1 MLSSTEP
8 RGRSVQG
15 HRAEH
20 RPQRRIRVC
29 DCRPQRSA
37 GSSVQQ
43 LETSGTNFTGF
54 LRLLH
59 KTFSLLSNEIFVVA
73 TTDRTVLDSERFE
86 ELQDDCTLYLL
97 HRVDQDLPAA
107 MEEHITFTP
116 HYDTL
121 IQSGLHEYYDSE
133 GQTPLA
139 FTLAEL
145 IDNSLWATSENTG
158 KRTIEIRMLFDES
171 LGQPAIIALDNGCGM
186 TSQKLNEWA
195 VYRCSKFNRSSKE
208 YVRPDPAPR
217 SLNSDISYFGVG
229 GKQAIFYIG
238 DSVRMITKPV
248 DCPDV
253 HELVLSKE
261 DFKRKEQNKEY
272 VYQSVI
278 RNRKPGDPSHVIKN
292 SECFL
297 RSLIAEENGKKSFT
311 AVVITGI
318 KPQHINFLKHS
329 FNVLTRQ
336 LAHTYHYYI
345 HGVNGNDPSSSST
358 NSDCLKI
365 DIQVTLREKPPKL
378 PRVVNLRKIDDDMQ
392 SLYIKAAADTFE
404 FKATTG
410 VNAGT
415 VEGII
420 RYHPFLYDKET
431 YPEDPLAPPDEEDND
446 SESGVQHQARGKRPI
461 FECFW
466 NGRLIPYTTVEEF
479 DWCAWNVKA
488 IKVPKDCY
496 SRFSGVLF
504 TNDKFQVTTNKLT
517 FMDLEQKVKSKD
529 TIFTRV
535 VKGQEQR
542 SNIQREFTQ
551 WLINCHE
558 NLDKQVKFLG
568 FEKIV
573 TLPDMPSK
581 KMQHPWAKFSAIEW
595 DGKIYRTG
603 QLVKSQKTQP
613 IVHGTVL
620 QFLLYGE
627 HDRDVFATGG
637 QVEVRL
643 EPRALY
649 NKNKT
654 IPIFKIDRNATDEG
668 IKNHI
673 ENDFGRLPHELKVS
687 WPKSH
692 EWPQN
697 GSHPAGTP
705 LGPLTVEIMNKK
717 KEAMSRMPAVIQGT
731 VIKLSVKLTVVRNGP
746 GKAEEVVSLVGQHS
760 GKWGFGFK
768 KIETLTDPG
777 SYTLA
782 LNTLINDTGAT
793 DFGGRDL
800 PSSKIS
806 FTITV
811 GRAEAFD
818 FGEVR
823 SPLHVGVPF
832 DIPLQIKDLY
842 GNSTKPLPSL
852 LPELECSDLEV
863 SYETVD
869 CSGSKFIIK
878 GVKARGKV
886 LNYQQGKK
894 HKLRVTLPSLNKQ
907 TQTIEISLLP
917 GTPHSLH
924 VKTDDKPFEIQN
936 GTAARFHVEIH
947 DEAGNV
953 TAHPKQTVYCQ
964 VQVKGLSP
972 TTVDCSRTGAGQ
984 LVTKPINLKIIEG
997 KPQKLK
1003 VKFELPSCRNVES
1016 VVREL
1021 SVIPSTRVSQIMVY
1035 SRNDESLVLR
1045 NSEKIEWLAGGSLEN
1060 LFYKLHDEAGKDVP
1074 ITAEIASMMKVNWTS
1089 QVNIK
1094 DLVQGML
1101 PVVQVPTQVQEERF
1115 YQVSYQ
1121 DQSVSVSFTIIP
1133 RPDEPAKLKT
1143 TLLHNT
1149 MKLGETLSETI
1160 NLELVDK
1167 YDNATKTLT
1176 ATCVNNLT
1184 VKAEGLDKEA
1194 VAFTWQESSRSVDV
1208 TGIRFFRGTG
1218 IKNLLFTYQTYTTYQ
1233 IVNVTAGYPAQLK
1246 LVSGPTQPLQVIND
1260 HSIPTPFLIQLV
1272 DEWENVSPDERVVV
1286 EMKSSPSGLKVLSA
1300 VSQPVDSEGKVS
1312 FTVKG
1317 VSGPRGCYQL
1327 DFNGFLNHKLI
1338 PGPTVYLTVL
1348 PNPNKPVSLS
1358 VEYNTAAMF
1367 PAGGTFPVFSVTVVS
1382 DEGSPMT
1389 TLNPANVTMLLWEG
1403 EASNQR
1409 PTKTPT
1415 ELKCSKPMENERKD
1429 CFHFRDK
1436 PIPESAGQHTIQFS
1450 LLIDKTNFLLSD
1462 QITINVVANQPVKL
1476 APESQPP
1483 APAVSCC
1490 TDITNRT
1497 LLQNMTLRIMDS
1509 YGNPAGKDLGGQVIV
1524 SIINCSGDGQ
1534 KPTPLFEGR
1543 LKRYAINLVEG
1554 QVHIT
1559 RLAIMENSPGENG
1572 RAYTLRFQPDVP
1584 KVPTA
1589 LAPFELTFHFYD
1601 EAVNQQKVCDLL
1613 KKKDSLKSAVSA
1625 HNKLF
1630 DGYSE
1635 LLSLLTEQH
1644 QTAKNKVASLRFI
1657 LNKKNITV
1665 TESIPAIDRLLREK
1679 RTEAE
1684 GLRSAARRVCSI
1696 SDDFRGQQDVLGMVG
1711 HLAYVEDDA
1720 AARVISWQIRGDM
1733 DCVIT
1738 RTTAAARRIYDDT
1751 QGRQQVMPLDSANLP
1766 QMNRPLP
1773 HIKNGH
1779 ELFEAPGN
1787 PVFARDLL
1795 IYPKDKESCATVF
1808 AIFLGETILIDDL
1821 DSANQYRLKV
1831 VQNRIRCPTILTK
1844 QGDRISAV
1852 GKFGG
1857 TQNKAPPI
1865 TSLKVFGAPLPQHFY
1880 TLQEQIDMLH
1890 QYRAAVEKQKK
1901 AEKDHD
1907 DHSNMMKSPPVM
1919 QKQQDKERK
1928 EKQLEEIERQLNSTT
1943 MRPLKR
1949 VLEDAAGPLDII
1961 TKRAK

>member
-86 ELQDDCTLYLL
+86 ELQDGCTLYLL

-133 GQTPLA
+133 GQTSLA

-145 IDNSLWATSENTG
+145 IDNSLWATSENIG
-158 KRTIEIRMLFDES
+158 MRTIEIRMLFDES

-318 KPQHINFLKHS
+318 KPQHINFLRHS

-378 PRVVNLRKIDDDMQ
+378 PHVVNLRKIDDDMQ

-768 KIETLTDPG
+768 KIETFTDPG

-936 GTAARFHVEIH
+936 GTAARFHVEVH

-1194 VAFTWQESSRSVDV
+1194 VAFTWQ
-1208 TGIRFFRGTG
+1208 
-1218 IKNLLFTYQTYTTYQ
+1218 
-1233 IVNVTAGYPAQLK
+1233 
-1246 LVSGPTQPLQVIND
+1246 
-1260 HSIPTPFLIQLV
+1260 
-1272 DEWENVSPDERVVV
+1272 
-1286 EMKSSPSGLKVLSA
+1286 KSK
-1300 VSQPVDSEGKVS
+1300 K
-1312 FTVKG
+1312 
-1317 VSGPRGCYQL
+1317 
-1327 DFNGFLNHKLI
+1327 
-1338 PGPTVYLTVL
+1338 
-1348 PNPNKPVSLS
+1348 
-1358 VEYNTAAMF
+1358 M
-1367 PAGGTFPVFSVTVVS
+1367 FSVTVVS

-1462 QITINVVANQPVKL
+1462 QISINVVANQPVKL

-1601 EAVNQQKVCDLL
+1601 EAVNQQRVCDLL
-1613 KKKDSLKSAVSA
+1613 KKKDSLKSAISA